1 MEDLRVVCV
10 GCRPR
15 DRTMEDVR
23 VVCVGCRPRDRT
35 MEDLRVVCVGC
46 RPRDRT
52 MEDLEIV
59 YEELLHI
66 KALSHLSTMLKR
78 ELATVLMFESHSKAG
93 TIRESRFLS

>member
-1 MEDLRVVCV
+1 MIVADHVIGPCHC
-10 GCRPR
+10 CRP
-15 DRTMEDVR
+15 
-23 VVCVGCRPRDRT
+23 C
-35 MEDLRVVCVGC
+35 
-46 RPRDRT
+46 DRT

-93 TIRESRFLS
+93 TIRESRFLSSSSHFVG

>member
-1 MEDLRVVCV
+1 MIVADHVIGPCHC
-10 GCRPR
+10 CRPR
-15 DRTMEDVR
+15 DM
-23 VVCVGCRPRDRT
+23 T

-93 TIRESRFLS
+93 TIRESTFLSSSSHFVG